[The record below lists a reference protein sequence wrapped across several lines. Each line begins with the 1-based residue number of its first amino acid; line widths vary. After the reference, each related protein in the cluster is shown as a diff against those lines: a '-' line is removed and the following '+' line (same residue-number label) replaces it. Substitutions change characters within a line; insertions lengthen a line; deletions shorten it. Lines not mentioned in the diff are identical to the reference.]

1 MPTFRQLLAT
11 VKKRIREVTPAEARA
26 QHEQP
31 HPPVFIDVRE
41 SEEVAQGQVPGAFHI
56 PRGYLELRVE
66 DRVPDHEAPIIT
78 YCAGGTRSAF
88 AAQTLQELG
97 YRNVSSMAGGFTA
110 WKDAGYPFEI
120 PRMMTEEQ
128 KKRYSRHILIP
139 EIGERG
145 QQKLLDAKVLMIGAG
160 GLGCPAA
167 LYLAAAGV
175 GNIGVIDSDIV
186 DESNLQ
192 RQVLHNTERLG
203 MPKTESARLT
213 LTALNPDVQVD
224 TYQERLTR
232 ENATALFDKYDLIV
246 DGSDNFATRYLINDV
261 SVLAR
266 KPVVHGS
273 IFRFEGQAT
282 TFVPF
287 VGPCYRCVF
296 PEPPP
301 VELAP
306 T

>member
-1 MPTFRQLLAT
+1 MATFRELLAS
-11 VKKRIREVTPAEARA
+11 VKKRIREVTPAQARA

-31 HPPVFIDVRE
+31 QPPVFIDVRE
-41 SEEVAQGQVPGAFHI
+41 SEEVAQGQVPGALHI

-66 DRVPDHEAPIIT
+66 DRVPDHDTPIVA

-88 AAQTLQELG
+88 AAQTLQDMG
-97 YRNVSSMAGGFTA
+97 YRKVSSMVGGFTA

-120 PRMMTEEQ
+120 PRMMTEDQ

-175 GNIGVIDSDIV
+175 GNIGIIDSDIV

-192 RQVLHNTERLG
+192 RQILHNTERLG

-213 LTALNPDVQVD
+213 LSALNPDVQVD
-224 TYQERLTR
+224 AYQERLSR
-232 ENATALFDKYDLIV
+232 DNATALFAKYDLIV

>member
-1 MPTFRQLLAT
+1 VATFRELLNG
-11 VKKRIREVTPAEARA
+11 VKGRIREIAPAEARA
-26 QHEQP
+26 LHTTP

-41 SEEVAQGQVPGAFHI
+41 AAEVEQGQVPGAIHI

-66 DRVPDHEAPIIT
+66 DRVPDHATPIVV
-78 YCAGGTRSAF
+78 YCAAGTRSAF
-88 AAQTLQELG
+88 AADTLQAMG
-97 YRNVSSMAGGFTA
+97 YQNVQSLAGGFTG
-110 WKDAGYPFEI
+110 WKDAGFPFEI
-120 PRMMTEEQ
+120 PRALSPDQ

-145 QQKLLDAKVLMIGAG
+145 QAKLLQSKVLMIGAG

-175 GNIGVIDSDIV
+175 GTMGIIDSDVV
-186 DESNLQ
+186 DETNLQ
-192 RQVLHNTERLG
+192 RQILHTTERVG
-203 MPKTESARLT
+203 MPKTESARLA

-224 TYQERLTR
+224 TYQERLSR
-232 ENATALFDKYDLIV
+232 ENAAALFEKYDLIV
-246 DGSDNFATRYLINDV
+246 DGSDNFATRYLINDA

-282 TFVPF
+282 VFVPF
-287 VGPCYRCVF
+287 DGPCYRCVF
-296 PEPPP
+296 PEAPP

>member
-1 MPTFRQLLAT
+1 MATFRELLGR
-11 VKKRIREVTPAEARA
+11 VKKEIGEVTPQDARA
-26 QHEQP
+26 RHTQP
-31 HPPVFIDVRE
+31 GAPVFLDVRE
-41 SEEVAQGQVPGAFHI
+41 ADEVEQGQVPGAIHI
-56 PRGYLELRVE
+56 PRGFLEQRIE
-66 DRVPDHEAPIIT
+66 DRVPDHDAPIVV
-78 YCAGGTRSAF
+78 YCAGGARSAF
-88 AAQTLQELG
+88 AAKTLEELG
-97 YRNVSSMAGGFTA
+97 YRNVQSMAGGFVA

-120 PRMMTEEQ
+120 PRALTAEQ

-175 GNIGVIDSDIV
+175 GNIGVIDGDIV

-213 LTALNPDVQVD
+213 LSALNPDVKVD

-232 ENATALFDKYDLIV
+232 ENALALFEKYDFIV
-246 DGSDNFATRYLINDV
+246 DGSDNFATRYLINDA
-261 SVLAR
+261 SVLTR
-266 KPVVHGS
+266 KAVVHGS

-287 VGPCYRCVF
+287 EGPCYRCVF